1 MINFQLREYFSKVV
15 WCIFKV
21 TAIALDSTSGR
32 GILAAGRRNME
43 PSDDLPDLRHIDKHV
58 RLLVRTYARRENLYL
73 LESLIHRIKIQ
84 K

>member
-1 MINFQLREYFSKVV
+1 
-15 WCIFKV
+15 
-21 TAIALDSTSGR
+21 
-32 GILAAGRRNME
+32 ME

-84 K
+84 KMISIASKEMCCGLRCMRTALPHVLHRNA